1 MTGATRAAYALAVLT
16 LANLAIGVALAIPAA
31 NAGML
36 GVGAGHALPLLG
48 TLMAVKLLAAC
59 ALAFCVRYMPLATDR
74 PGTILVGLTAGVAS
88 VLTLLMA
95 GMVGIYALLSGQGG
109 LASLIGGLSL
119 ASLGLCGLWALSLLA
134 ARALAFGAATRIA
147 GLVFAGCAILAAL
160 APVIGLLAE
169 FVGTLWWI
177 LLGRAYAAR

>member
-1 MTGATRAAYALAVLT
+1 MTGATRAAYALAALT

-36 GVGAGHALPLLG
+36 GAGHALPLLG
-48 TLMAVKLLAAC
+48 ALMAVKLLAAC

-95 GMVGIYALLSGQGG
+95 GLAGIYAMLSGQSG

-134 ARALAFGAATRIA
+134 ARALVFGAATRIA
-147 GLVFAGCAILAAL
+147 GLVFAACAILAAL